1 MGDGTMKHIQRTYL
15 KSLTTDFLCKL
26 GADLMEQADIFGYP
40 SLPHIYYEKSLD
52 TSLPSNQLSS
62 MRLCYN

>member
-1 MGDGTMKHIQRTYL
+1 MDYIQRTFL
-15 KSLTTDFLCKL
+15 ISMTTDFLCKL
-26 GADLMEQADIFGYP
+26 GADLMEQAEIFEHP

-62 MRLCYN
+62 MRLCYS